1 MNIIQSMI
9 HEKLGEVRIIRSED
23 GNPMN
28 TLFCA
33 SDVCNVLGYRNSRD
47 TISRHCKGVV
57 KSDILI

>member
-9 HEKLGEVRIIRSED
+9 HEKLGEVRIIPSSD

-33 SDVCNVLGYRNSRD
+33 TDVCRVLR
-47 TISRHCKGVV
+47 
-57 KSDILI
+57 

>member
-1 MNIIQSMI
+1 MFRVNIIQSMI

-33 SDVCNVLGYRNSRD
+33 TDVCRSLCYAENNIR
-47 TISRHCKGVV
+47 TIIHISC
-57 KSDILI
+57 